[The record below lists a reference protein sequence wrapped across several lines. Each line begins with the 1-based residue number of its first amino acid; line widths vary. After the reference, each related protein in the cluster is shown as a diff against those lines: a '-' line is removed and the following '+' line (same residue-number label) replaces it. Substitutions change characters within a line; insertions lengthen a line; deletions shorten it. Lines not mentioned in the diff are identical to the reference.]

1 MLNKFHEKQQGME
14 LIILEQLVP
23 QEHLLQKID
32 RSIDFSFIRRLCAPL
47 YSANLGR
54 PAIEPE
60 VLFRMLFVGYLYG
73 IRSERR
79 LEEEINYN
87 MAYKW
92 FCGLSLTEKAPDA
105 TTLSV
110 NRKRRF
116 RDNDIP
122 EQIFNEILR
131 QAMEKGLVGGT
142 ILYTD
147 STHVKAKANK
157 HKKMTVVVERTPK
170 AYLEELDEAIER
182 DRRELGKKPFDKK
195 DDDDP
200 PPTREVQQSKSDPE
214 SGQLHKEGKPDGFH
228 YSEHRTVDS
237 KHNIVVNV
245 RITPANVN
253 DVEPIAEILKDI
265 DKRLGKQPRYM
276 GLDAGYH
283 NAPVCHQLAAA
294 GIQPVVGYRR
304 HTHKGDYF
312 GKYRFTYDPI
322 KNVYLC
328 PQGHELT
335 WRTTNREGYREYW
348 SEPKTCR
355 DCPKRAK
362 CFSAKSSRRQVTR
375 HVWQD
380 ALEQADAFG
389 KTSSGKRIYAWR
401 KETIERSFAEAKEL
415 HGLRYARMLG
425 IRNMYEQSFLTA
437 AVQNMKRIARAFRSL
452 FSVLP
457 YAFRGC
463 FQKKAAPLS
472 AVWPA
477 ARWAAGHRLNSPLFS
492 SPSAQPCGGLHR
504 HVDAHLRHALAYA
517 HLHAGVQPRVAHL
530 LHHAAN
536 GVDIQAVVADERL
549 HMPAPCQRHGHA
561 GQHVA
566 DQPLR
571 IRHAELLLDHMPQH
585 AQASLNARHPQKR
598 LGIALA
604 QAMLAQQ
611 PHRLVPQVQKA
622 QLFADG
628 GRRASDARGQLLG
641 VHAGGQ
647 QRPVFLRLVQIMQAA
662 AHQLVQKPC
671 HAPFHA
677 FRRAGDRVHADLP
690 SVPHA
695 PQGVDSSQQR
705 IAPVRALGQYHRPV
719 GRALRAFFPGFRDLT
734 DGHPSYLIGRR
745 LHLTASF
752 AQRIGRARRPLM
764 PSPLTCGASWA
775 RPCLCHSS

>member
-23 QEHLLQKID
+23 QDHLLRKID

-79 LEEEINYN
+79 LEEEVNYN

-116 RDNDIP
+116 RDNNIP

-157 HKKMTVVVERTPK
+157 HKKTTVVVERTPK

-182 DRRELGKKPFDKK
+182 DRKELGKKPFDKK

-265 DKRLGKQPRYM
+265 EKRLGKQPRYM

-283 NAPVCHQLAAA
+283 NAPVCHQLAQA

-348 SEPKTCR
+348 SESKTCR
-355 DCPKRAK
+355 DCPKRTK

-437 AVQNMKRIARAFRSL
+437 AVQNMKRIARAFRFL
-452 FSVLP
+452 FSCLP
-457 YAFRGC
+457 YALRGC
-463 FQKKAAPLS
+463 FLPEIAPF
-472 AVWPA
+472 V
-477 ARWAAGHRLNSPLFS
+477 
-492 SPSAQPCGGLHR
+492 GGL
-504 HVDAHLRHALAYA
+504 
-517 HLHAGVQPRVAHL
+517 
-530 LHHAAN
+530 N
-536 GVDIQAVVADERL
+536 I
-549 HMPAPCQRHGHA
+549 PA
-561 GQHVA
+561 
-566 DQPLR
+566 
-571 IRHAELLLDHMPQH
+571 
-585 AQASLNARHPQKR
+585 K
-598 LGIALA
+598 
-604 QAMLAQQ
+604 
-611 PHRLVPQVQKA
+611 
-622 QLFADG
+622 
-628 GRRASDARGQLLG
+628 
-641 VHAGGQ
+641 
-647 QRPVFLRLVQIMQAA
+647 
-662 AHQLVQKPC
+662 
-671 HAPFHA
+671 
-677 FRRAGDRVHADLP
+677 
-690 SVPHA
+690 
-695 PQGVDSSQQR
+695 
-705 IAPVRALGQYHRPV
+705 
-719 GRALRAFFPGFRDLT
+719 
-734 DGHPSYLIGRR
+734 
-745 LHLTASF
+745 SF
-752 AQRIGRARRPLM
+752 AGMFLFQRSSWPPPARNI
-764 PSPLTCGASWA
+764 SAI
-775 RPCLCHSS
+775 